1 MSFLFRFL
9 AILAVV
15 LLGSVSQAQFVVS
28 PQGQAAGSV
37 TPKTL
42 KANFNVYP
50 AYATARLELTFETD
64 PNWANEVDFMMRLP
78 EGAEA
83 TGFAYWFQ
91 DEYVVAK
98 TVAKERAAAI
108 YRLITERRR
117 DPALVEMI
125 GRRQFRVRIAPV
137 DSTKDLRVEI
147 KLVLRQSAGAHQLPL
162 RALFKDSLAAAD
174 FTLTLPNEP
183 GWVENW
189 GLARTVKGNR
199 AEVKFSSKPW
209 RARRDWRVSKPE
221 SKTQVSV
228 GRPRTGDGTIIVAY
242 KATEN
247 EKGLTLTG
255 TGLHSIYP
263 KVVKVLRKGDT
274 ATFTAR
280 IPAKAPQ
287 TLRLR
292 IGKQSWT
299 QLAPARPF
307 EERSAVV
314 LWGATHVDQLKNRKH
329 IERWGIDLGI
339 PTKETSWLAVPKAE
353 REALEEARLTL
364 LAQNHYLNIAKFGW
378 KSRSARETRSEFDRA
393 VSAHTKVRGNKGQRE
408 NLLSRGYSSAI
419 GLLREQYAKS
429 VRLAAPSKVQDAF
442 AEGIDRLVSNYKESF
457 LQKQKRRES
466 MLAEGVD
473 TLIEEIVLGKT
484 PESSTTELRRL
495 IAAQRAQSRSPEIPY
510 LFLRYLDA
518 IAAQKLQLSARLYI
532 EYELQPGAVNRANRL
547 IPLFGDPA
555 TLMEAARLRVIEDD
569 FRSISTKYRDRMRD
583 KNWTRDENAATDL
596 EWLALASEELTQRAE
611 RHGVNLAD
619 YGNRIAQILSNALI
633 PYDPYYSRHRDY
645 LTREI
650 KKPVLAKPAV
660 DFLKTLGVSEV
671 ELYRVRFEYSLN
683 FYTNNWRYYYYQTQR
698 DPAKVNQAKAR
709 VEELVAIMQLPMPS
723 WKPTGKPSLRDQF
736 VESAR
741 DRGPNDPETA
751 RIRKLLERDSPS
763 FEGRRYREYRA
774 DVLLARLELDSLSW
788 RTLTPEEQAKSAE
801 VEKRERDLSARMG
814 DPLLQVEA
822 GADAAVTAK
831 LPDGQIVRLTWN
843 ASAQLWQHRFDLP
856 PGTPE
861 GEVNIPIWI
870 RHGDGRMETREF
882 RVQADQSAP
891 KLKAQ
896 IQDGLLTVETSAE
909 VARVNVSF
917 ASGQRLTVPLVQQ
930 ASGQKRWQVK
940 VPSDAKGDC
949 IVIATDRA
957 HNRAEVRL
965 SLSP

>member
-1 MSFLFRFL
+1 MSFLFRV
-9 AILAVV
+9 LAVMAV
-15 LLGSVSQAQFVVS
+15 ALLGCVSQAQFVIS
-28 PQGQAAGSV
+28 PQGRSAGSV

-42 KANFNVYP
+42 KADFNVYP
-50 AYATARLELTFETD
+50 AYGTARLELTFETD

-98 TVAKERAAAI
+98 TVAKERAAAS
-108 YRLITERRR
+108 YRLITERQR

-147 KLVLRQSAGAHQLPL
+147 KLVLRQSAGADQLPL

-189 GLARTVKGNR
+189 GLSRTIKGNR

-221 SKTQVSV
+221 SKTQVSI
-228 GRPRTGDGTIIVAY
+228 GRPPTGDGTIIVAY
-242 KATEN
+242 TAKDN

-263 KVVKVLRKGDT
+263 KVVKSVRKGET

-280 IPAKAPQ
+280 IAAKAPQ

-299 QLAPARPF
+299 QPAPARPF

-314 LWGATHVDQLKNRKH
+314 LWGATHVDQLKNRKQ
-329 IERWGIDLGI
+329 IEKWGINLGI

-364 LAQNHYLNIAKFGW
+364 LAQNHYLNVAKFGW
-378 KSRSARETRSEFDRA
+378 KSRSARETRSAYEQAVRA
-393 VSAHTKVRGNKGQRE
+393 YIKVRGDQGQQG
-408 NLLSRGYSSAI
+408 NFLNRGFSSAI
-419 GLLREQYAKS
+419 SLLREQYAKA
-429 VRLAAPSKVQDAF
+429 VRLGVSFKVRDSF
-442 AEGIDRLVSNYKESF
+442 AQGVERLASN
-457 LQKQKRRES
+457 QKRRFGHGPELRARL
-466 MLAEGVD
+466 LAESVD
-473 TLIEEIVLGKT
+473 SLIEEIVLGKT

-495 IAAQRAQSRSPEIPY
+495 IAAQRTQSGSSEIPY
-510 LFLRYLDA
+510 QFRQYLNT
-518 IAAQKLQLSARLYI
+518 IAAQNLQISLDFP
-532 EYELQPGAVNRANRL
+532 EYELQPAAVDRAKRL
-547 IPLFGDPA
+547 MPLFGDPA
-555 TLMEAARLRVIEDD
+555 TLMEAARMHVIERD

-583 KNWTRDENAATDL
+583 KNWTRDESAATDL
-596 EWLALASEELTQRAE
+596 EWLAPASEELTQRAE

-619 YGNRIAQILSNALI
+619 YGNRIAQILSDALI
-633 PYDPYYSRHRDY
+633 PYDPYYPRHRDY

-698 DPAKVNQAKAR
+698 DPGKVNQAKAR
-709 VEELVAIMQLPMPS
+709 VEELVSIMQVPMPS

-741 DRGPNDPETA
+741 DRGPSDPETV
-751 RIRKLLERDSPS
+751 RIRKLLERDAPS
-763 FEGRRYREYRA
+763 FEGRRYKEYRA

-788 RTLTPEEQAKSAE
+788 RTLTPEEQAKRAE
-801 VEKRERDLSARMG
+801 VEKRERDLFARMG

-822 GADAAVTAK
+822 GPAAAVTAK

-861 GEVNIPIWI
+861 GEVKIPIWI

-882 RVQADQSAP
+882 HVQADQSAP
-891 KLKAQ
+891 RLNAQ
-896 IQDGLLTVETSAE
+896 IKDGLLTVETDKE
-909 VARVNVSF
+909 VSRVNVSF
-917 ASGQRLTVPLVQQ
+917 ASGQRLTVPLIQQ
-930 ASGQKRWQVK
+930 ASGQKRWQLK
-940 VPSDAKGDC
+940 LPSDAQGDC

>member
-9 AILAVV
+9 AILAIV

-108 YRLITERRR
+108 YRLITERQR

-162 RALFKDSLAAAD
+162 RELFKDSLAAAD

-228 GRPRTGDGTIIVAY
+228 GRPPTGDGTIIVAY
-242 KATEN
+242 TAKEN
-247 EKGLTLTG
+247 EKGLSLTG

-263 KVVKVLRKGDT
+263 KVVKALRKGDT

-280 IPAKAPQ
+280 IAAKAPQ
-287 TLRLR
+287 TLALR

-299 QLAPARPF
+299 QPAPARPF

-314 LWGATHVDQLKNRKH
+314 LWGATHVDQLKNRKQ
-329 IERWGIDLGI
+329 IEKWGINLGI

-353 REALEEARLTL
+353 RETLEEARLTL
-364 LAQNHYLNIAKFGW
+364 LAQNYYLNVAKFGPQ
-378 KSRSARETRSEFDRA
+378 SRLAREAHSEFDRA
-393 VSAHTKVRGNKGQRE
+393 STAFFKVSGNEWQRDF
-408 NLLSRGYSSAI
+408 LLSRGYASAF
-419 GLLREQYAKS
+419 GLLSTQYVKA
-429 VRLAAPSKVQDAF
+429 VRIAAPSKLRNAF
-442 AEGIDRLVSNYKESF
+442 ADGIDRLVSER
-457 LQKQKRRES
+457 KQFFGQSPVRRETL
-466 MLAEGVD
+466 LAVGVD
-473 TLIEEIVLGKT
+473 SLVQEIVLGRT
-484 PESSTTELRRL
+484 PESATTELRRL
-495 IAAQRAQSRSPEIPY
+495 LAARRNQAGSTEIPY
-510 LFLRYLDA
+510 RFRQYLNT
-518 IAAQKLQLSARLYI
+518 IAAQKLQISLDSP
-532 EYELQPGAVNRANRL
+532 EYALQPGAVNRAKRL
-547 IPLFGDPA
+547 MPLFGDPA
-555 TLMEAARLRVIEDD
+555 KLMEAARLRVIEED
-569 FRSISTKYRDRMRD
+569 FRSISNNYYSQLRSNKDSTNM
-583 KNWTRDENAATDL
+583 
-596 EWLALASEELTQRAE
+596 EWLMLVSKELSQRAK
-611 RHGVNLAD
+611 RHGVKLAD
-619 YGNRIAQILSNALI
+619 YGNGIAQYMSDTLI
-633 PYDPYYSRHRDY
+633 PFDQTYDYPYDISKGDRAF
-645 LTREI
+645 
-650 KKPVLAKPAV
+650 KKPVLAKPAL
-660 DFLKTLGVSEV
+660 DFLRTLGVSEV
-671 ELYRVRFEYSLN
+671 ELYRMRFEYALGVK
-683 FYTNNWRYYYYQTQR
+683 TDMWRYYYYQTQR

-723 WKPTGKPSLRDQF
+723 WKPTGKPSFRDQF

-741 DRGPNDPETA
+741 DRGPNDPETV
-751 RIRKLLERDSPS
+751 RIRKLLERDAPS
-763 FEGRRYREYRA
+763 FEGRRYKEYRA

-788 RTLTPEEQAKSAE
+788 RTLTPEEQAKRAE

-822 GADAAVTAK
+822 GPDAAVTAK

-861 GEVNIPIWI
+861 GEVKIPIWI

-891 KLKAQ
+891 KLEAQ
-896 IQDGLLTVETSAE
+896 IKDGLLTVETDKE
-909 VARVNVSF
+909 VSRVNASF
-917 ASGQRLTVPLVQQ
+917 ASGKRLTVPLVQQ
-930 ASGQKRWQVK
+930 ASGQKRWQLK
-940 VPSDAKGDC
+940 LPSDAKGDC

>member
-1 MSFLFRFL
+1 MSFLFRV
-9 AILAVV
+9 LAVMAIT
-15 LLGSVSQAQFVVS
+15 LLGCVSQAQFVIS
-28 PQGQAAGSV
+28 PQGRSAGSV

-42 KANFNVYP
+42 KADFNVYP

-108 YRLITERRR
+108 YRLITERQR
-117 DPALVEMI
+117 DPALVEMV

-189 GLARTVKGNR
+189 GLSRTIRGNR

-221 SKTQVSV
+221 SKTQVSI
-228 GRPRTGDGTIIVAY
+228 GRPPTGDGTLIVAY
-242 KATEN
+242 TAKEN
-247 EKGLTLTG
+247 EKGLSLTG

-263 KVVKVLRKGDT
+263 KVVKTLRKGDT

-280 IPAKAPQ
+280 IAGKAPQ
-287 TLRLR
+287 TLALR

-299 QLAPARPF
+299 QPAPARPF

-314 LWGATHVDQLKNRKH
+314 LWGATHVDQLKNRKQ
-329 IERWGIDLGI
+329 IKKWGINLGI

-364 LAQNHYLNIAKFGW
+364 LAQNHYLNVAKFGW
-378 KSRSARETRSEFDRA
+378 KSRSARETRSAYEQAVRA
-393 VSAHTKVRGNKGQRE
+393 YIKVRGDQGQQG
-408 NLLSRGYSSAI
+408 NFLNRGFSSAI
-419 GLLREQYAKS
+419 SLLREQYAKA
-429 VRLAAPSKVQDAF
+429 VRLGVSFKVRDSF
-442 AEGIDRLVSNYKESF
+442 AQGVERLASN
-457 LQKQKRRES
+457 QKRRFGHGPELRARL
-466 MLAEGVD
+466 LAESVD
-473 TLIEEIVLGKT
+473 SLIEEIVLGKT

-495 IAAQRAQSRSPEIPY
+495 IAAQRTQSGSSEIPY
-510 LFLRYLDA
+510 QFRQYLNT
-518 IAAQKLQLSARLYI
+518 IAAQNLQISLDFP
-532 EYELQPGAVNRANRL
+532 EYELQPAAVDRAKRL
-547 IPLFGDPA
+547 MPLFGAPA
-555 TLMEAARLRVIEDD
+555 TLMEEARLHVIERD
-569 FRSISTKYRDRMRD
+569 FRSISTRYRNQMLSESERT
-583 KNWTRDENAATDL
+583 NL
-596 EWLALASEELTQRAE
+596 EWLTQVSDQLTQRAA
-611 RHGVNLAD
+611 RYGVNLTD
-619 YGNRIAQILSNALI
+619 YGNRIAQYMAIALI
-633 PYDPYYSRHRDY
+633 PNDPYYPSGPDY
-645 LTREI
+645 LTREF
-650 KKPVLAKPAV
+650 KKPVLAQPAV
-660 DFLKTLGVSEV
+660 DFLKVLGVSEV
-671 ELYRVRFEYSLN
+671 ELYRIRFEYALSVK
-683 FYTNNWRYYYYQTQR
+683 TRIWQDYYYQTRR
-698 DPAKVNQAKAR
+698 DPSKVTNAKAR
-709 VEELVAIMQLPMPS
+709 VEEMIAVMQLPMP
-723 WKPTGKPSLRDQF
+723 TGKRSLRDQF
-736 VESAR
+736 VESVR
-741 DRGPNDPETA
+741 ERGPAHPETA
-751 RIRKLLERDSPS
+751 RIRKLLERESPS
-763 FEGRRYREYRA
+763 FEGRRYKEYRA

-788 RTLTPEEQAKSAE
+788 RTLTPEEQAKRAE

-822 GADAAVTAK
+822 GPDAAVTAK

-861 GEVNIPIWI
+861 GEVKIPIWI

-891 KLKAQ
+891 SLKAK
-896 IQDGLLTVETSAE
+896 IQDRLLTVETSAE

-917 ASGQRLTVPLVQQ
+917 ASGQRLTVLLIQQ